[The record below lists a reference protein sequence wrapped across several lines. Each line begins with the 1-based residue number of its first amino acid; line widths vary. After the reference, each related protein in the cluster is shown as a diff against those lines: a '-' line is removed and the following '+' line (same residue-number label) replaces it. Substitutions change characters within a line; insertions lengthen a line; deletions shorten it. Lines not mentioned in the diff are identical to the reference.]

1 MNSEKNYFVL
11 FGLPVSFDIDNAE
24 LTTRYRELQKAVHP
38 DKFASRAEQEKT
50 FSVQRAALIN
60 DAYNVL
66 KNPLLCAKYML
77 ELNGFP
83 IDDEKNHIME
93 PAFLMQQ
100 MEWRES
106 LEASRNDID
115 ALEELID
122 QFQQLYNSCIEKIKL
137 CFTDSPPA
145 YSDVADNVRKMQFFI
160 RLMEE
165 AESLIV
171 TLENK

>member
-11 FGLPVSFDIDNAE
+11 FGMPVSFDIDTAE

-38 DKFASRAEQEKT
+38 DKFASHAEQEKT

-60 DAYNVL
+60 DAYNAL
-66 KNPLLCAKYML
+66 KNPLLRAKYML
-77 ELNGFP
+77 ELNGFS
-83 IDDEKNHIME
+83 IDDEKNQIME
-93 PAFLMQQ
+93 PAFLMRQ

-106 LEASRNDID
+106 LEASCNDID

-122 QFQQLYNSCIEKIKL
+122 QFQQLYNSCVEKIKH
-137 CFTDSPPA
+137 CFTDSSPT
-145 YSDVADNVRKMQFFI
+145 YSNVADNVRKMQFFI
-160 RLMEE
+160 RLIEE